1 MEFVIAGVLAAAL
14 LVGSV
19 LLTVFLI
26 IRNGESRRR
35 AEADRDIERERLL
48 QTPGERLRCVG
59 CGAEIAAP
67 LPALGCPN
75 CHTVALILPE
85 SHLDRAMT
93 RRKVG

>member
-19 LLTVFLI
+19 LLTIFLI
-26 IRNGESRRR
+26 VRNGESRRR
-35 AEADRDIERERLL
+35 AEADREIERERLL

-59 CGAEIAAP
+59 CGAEIAGP
-67 LPALGCPN
+67 VPVLGCPN

-85 SHLDRAMT
+85 RHFDRAMT